1 MTKRIYP
8 NQGTHRLCSKGALG
22 RLRENHFSRRL
33 VLCAFAASWWGFTP
47 LVWLISVSHRRH
59 AWYHTSSNKRLVT
72 PPTNQPIYVFLYR
85 SSCSCCLPHNL
96 SIDQLEPSNGEGSGV
111 HKLGW
116 RAQVVGGRSAKSNGA
131 GSGVRKLTQL
141 ARVSCVDSS
150 WPAALGQPSA
160 NTLRAPR
167 VKVHETSFGDPCLL
181 GWGACHGHD
190 STHLLRQPTHTNS
203 ESGTS
208 GP

>member
-1 MTKRIYP
+1 MLFQATKNIIQ
-8 NQGTHRLCSKGALG
+8 NQRTKFNPHDDKTYLNKHMNDKTYLSKSRDTPFMLQRRPGAPSRKSFLAKACFM
-22 RLRENHFSRRL
+22 RLRSL
-33 VLCAFAASWWGFTP
+33 VVGLHSPGLA
-47 LVWLISVSHRRH
+47 H

-131 GSGVRKLTQL
+131 GSGVRKLCQL

-150 WPAALGQPSA
+150 WPAALGQHIARSA
-160 NTLRAPR
+160 RQSPR
-167 VKVHETSFGDPCLL
+167 DVIRRPVPAGMGRLP
-181 GWGACHGHD
+181 W
-190 STHLLRQPTHTNS
+190 P
-203 ESGTS
+203 
-208 GP
+208 